1 MDIKELKTSIKTN
14 SIPTLIIF
22 NVENQALA
30 KQYIT
35 SMSSTLNKHFKYY
48 DTADQV
54 LYETSTNLREDF
66 IYIILNDEKILKN
79 PNYIEELSKTG
90 RNIIVYFP
98 NMDKQSTFYKQNGSL
113 IVDFKQLDKYTILSY
128 MMKQLDKAKINVA
141 QEKVEQLIDFC
152 NCDLGCCLNELDK
165 IITLNQSSSN
175 LLFDYMMHNG
185 FSDYRKTNI
194 FEFVSK
200 IINKDSTVFDDAMRL
215 DENLVGLM
223 MILYKNA
230 KTKFVST
237 SNPRYLD
244 IMRLCSK
251 LDSAIKDGSLKDK
264 YLLDYILLKVC

>member
-54 LYETSTNLREDF
+54 LHETSTNLREDF

-79 PNYIEELSKTG
+79 PNYIGELSKTG